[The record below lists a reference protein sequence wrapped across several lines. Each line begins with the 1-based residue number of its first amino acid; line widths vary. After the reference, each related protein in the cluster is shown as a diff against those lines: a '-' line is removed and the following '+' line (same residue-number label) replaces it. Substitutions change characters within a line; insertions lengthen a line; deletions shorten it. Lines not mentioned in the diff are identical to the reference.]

1 MLIKLS
7 KKILFSIIFLKL
19 LFIHS
24 LKAQHVEHSFGRIST
39 EEGLTSN
46 RINAIVQDKTGL
58 LWIATNNGLN
68 RYDGAEIKR
77 YIKIPEDSSSLSG
90 NVVLALFCDNE
101 NQLWIL
107 TINYLHKYDR
117 DLDNFKRYQIS
128 NTKESYRYENKGI
141 ITKDADG
148 NLWISS
154 PSNGLFL
161 LRKGASQCERVLPY
175 ITEASSLYFADAG
188 NVWIGKK
195 NGEILRY
202 NSTTGAVKAFQV
214 TSKKSRIINYDY
226 VWHIWPENDSVLNLM
241 LSTGFYRLNTKD
253 GKIVPNS
260 NWNDLT
266 KSSETEL
273 RYSYLDGK
281 NLWVGTEGKGL
292 YIINTRE
299 NSVENYRNEYNKK
312 NSLSNNSITAIIKD
326 LSGVYWVATKDGLN
340 KYDPV
345 TELFTHYQ
353 NEPGNPGSLHY
364 NFVSSFCQ
372 APNGKI
378 WVGTFGQGIAVFDR
392 DNDQF
397 SSIKSSP
404 ESNQGLVNNSVR
416 AMEPDSEGNIWIG
429 TINGLSCYQTR
440 TNKFITYKASE
451 GDRYLPSNDILSL
464 LAAKDNTLWIGTN
477 GKGVSRVNLKNI
489 TTDGFK
495 TYSSKNGFLKADKIR
510 KIIEL
515 QNGTICLGTL
525 GGGVDLMLNE
535 KVVNVSP
542 SSYSKSI
549 ESDYVNALCE
559 DRDGQLW
566 IGTWDGLFL
575 LDAQHN
581 IQQQFGNANRLA
593 SGDISGIILDD
604 RGDLWVSS
612 MNGISHLAKNNKAG
626 YDITN
631 YSTSNGLQ
639 GSYFTAYSTL
649 KSSDG
654 EIYFGGFNGF
664 NRFYPTKIVTN
675 RTTPKVI
682 FTDLQVFNQ
691 TVPINGEVLG
701 RVILTKSIT
710 NTNSITLNYKHK
722 VVSFHFAALTTSQ
735 VEKVRYACFMKGI
748 DPDWVYLDKNQRS
761 ISYNNLPPGDYQ
773 LLVKASNADNIW
785 STEVSA
791 INIKVLPPF
800 WKTGLAYLIYILTIG
815 GLFYLARKYRT
826 GHVKLEKKALVE
838 QVLRKKD
845 AEINSMRVNFFTNIS
860 HEIRTPL
867 SLILAPLEKLMQLP
881 VHSKET
887 KKDLELINNNAIRLL
902 HLVNQLLDFRKI
914 DSGNI
919 RLHVAPYNLTEY
931 LKEIKEAFDA
941 TAAKKNITFTLTA
954 ADEKTVIFLD
964 AGSFEKIMFNLLSNA
979 FKFTPP
985 NGKVE
990 IIVNQL
996 INSSECEIIVRDNG
1010 IGIPDDKISKLFD
1023 PFYQV
1028 DNSNFLAQNTPG
1040 YGIGLAIVKSLVT
1053 LHKGEISVASLV
1065 NEYTEFRII
1074 LKTGKTHFE
1083 QNKEVSISNK
1093 PLLYTLTSPTY
1104 YNDTEDDKI
1113 AEFQQPENFSNIP
1126 KDLKIL
1132 LVEDNQD
1139 IRNYIKSL
1147 LLHSF
1152 EVIEA
1157 NNGKTG
1163 CEIAIQEVPD
1173 LIISDVMMPQMN
1185 GIELCNIL
1193 KNNLLTQ
1200 HIPIIL
1206 LTAKST
1212 LQDELEGLETGADA
1226 YVAKPFSM
1234 QLLLAKIKSLIY
1246 NRQKL
1251 TEKYSHQNNVNEA
1264 APVTEAIVENY
1275 DFGDPFVSKVIDFIK
1290 ENLQDEALTNEK
1302 IEHHFNTSKMQ
1313 LYRKLKAVCGISV
1326 NTLIKEIRIQEAKKL
1341 LQNDE
1346 LNISQIAYSLG
1357 FSDPLYFSKFFKKS
1371 VGLSPQQFRKSKDSP
1386 PLQAEE
1392 T

>member
-1 MLIKLS
+1 MLIKHP
-7 KKILFSIIFLKL
+7 KKILFPFIFLNL
-19 LFIHS
+19 LFNS
-24 LKAQHVEHSFGRIST
+24 LVDAQHVEHSFDRVST

-46 RINAIVQDKTGL
+46 RINGIVQDKTGL

-77 YIKIPEDSSSLSG
+77 YTKIPEDSSSLSG
-90 NVVLALFCDNE
+90 NAVLALFCDNE

-107 TINYLHKYDR
+107 TINYLHQYDR
-117 DLDNFKRYQIS
+117 NLDNFKRYQIS
-128 NTKESYRYENKGI
+128 NTKESYRYENKGV
-141 ITKDADG
+141 ITKDAVG

-161 LRKGASQCERVLPY
+161 LRSGSSQCERVLPY
-175 ITEASSLYFADAG
+175 ITEASSLYLANAS

-202 NSTTGAVKAFQV
+202 NSITGAVKSFQV
-214 TSKKSRIINYDY
+214 TNKNSRIINDDY

-241 LSTGFYRLNTKD
+241 LSTGFYRLNTND
-253 GKIVPNS
+253 GKIEPNT

-292 YIINTRE
+292 YIINTQK
-299 NSVENYRNEYNKK
+299 NSVDNYRNEYNKK
-312 NSLSNNSITAIIKD
+312 NSLSNNSITGIIKD

-340 KYDPV
+340 KYDPA

-378 WVGTFGQGIAVFDR
+378 WVGTFGQGIAVFDK
-392 DNDQF
+392 DKDQF
-397 SSIKSSP
+397 SSIKSST
-404 ESNQGLVNNSVR
+404 ELNQGLVNNSVR
-416 AMEPDSEGNIWIG
+416 ALEPDSDGNIWIG
-429 TINGLSCYQTR
+429 TINGLSCYQTKA
-440 TNKFITYKASE
+440 NKFITYKASE

-464 LAAKDNTLWIGTN
+464 LVAKDNTLWIGTN

-495 TYSSKNGFLKADKIR
+495 TYSSKNRFLKADKIR

-515 QNGTICLGTL
+515 QDGTICLGTL

-535 KVVNVSP
+535 KVVNISP
-542 SSYSKSI
+542 SSFSKSI
-549 ESDYVNALCE
+549 ESDYINALCE
-559 DRDGQLW
+559 DKDGQLW

-581 IQQQFGNANRLA
+581 IEKLFGPSNGLA
-593 SGDISGIILDD
+593 SGEISGIILDNK
-604 RGDLWVSS
+604 GDLWVSS

-664 NRFYPTKIVTN
+664 NRFYPKEIVTN

-691 TVPINGEVLG
+691 PVPINEEVFG
-701 RVILTKSIT
+701 RVILTSSIT
-710 NTNSITLNYKHK
+710 KTNSITLNYKHK

-735 VEKVRYACFMKGI
+735 VEKVKYACFMKGI

-761 ISYNNLPPGDYQ
+761 ISYNNLPPGNYQ
-773 LLVKASNADNIW
+773 LMVKASNADNIW
-785 STEVSA
+785 STEVST
-791 INIKVLPPF
+791 IDIKVLPPF
-800 WKTGLAYLIYILTIG
+800 WKTGWAYLIYILTIG
-815 GLFYLARKYRT
+815 SLFYLARKYRL
-826 GHVKLEKKALVE
+826 GHVKLEKKALIE
-838 QVLRKKD
+838 RVLRKKD

-867 SLILAPLEKLMQLP
+867 SLILAPLEKLLQLP
-881 VHSKET
+881 VNTRET
-887 KKDLELINNNAIRLL
+887 KRDLELINNNAIRLL

-919 RLHVAPYNLTEY
+919 HLHVAPYNLTDY

-954 ADEKTVIFLD
+954 PVEKTVLFFD
-964 AGSFEKIMFNLLSNA
+964 SGSFEKIMFNLLSNA

-985 NGKVE
+985 NGKVQL
-990 IIVNQL
+990 IVNQ
-996 INSSECEIIVRDNG
+996 IKNFGECEIIVSDTG
-1010 IGIPDDKISKLFD
+1010 IGIPNDKISKLFE

-1028 DNSNFLAQNTPG
+1028 DDSKFLAQDTSG
-1040 YGIGLAIVKSLVT
+1040 SGIGLAIVKNLVT
-1053 LHKGEISVASLV
+1053 LHKGEISVESV
-1065 NEYTEFRII
+1065 ENEYTQFRMI

-1083 QNKEVSISNK
+1083 QNKEVSISNQ
-1093 PLLYTLTSPTY
+1093 PLLYTLTSPVY
-1104 YNDTEDDKI
+1104 YNDTEDAKL
-1113 AEFQQPENFSNIP
+1113 PELQHPEKYKNIP

-1139 IRNYIKSL
+1139 MRNYIKSL

-1163 CEIAIQEVPD
+1163 CEMAIQEVPD
-1173 LIISDVMMPQMN
+1173 LIISDVMMPQMH
-1185 GIELCNIL
+1185 GIDLCSVL

-1226 YVAKPFSM
+1226 FVAKPFSM
-1234 QLLLAKIKSLIY
+1234 QILLAKIKSLIY

-1251 TEKYSHQNNVNEA
+1251 IEKYSNQNEVNA
-1264 APVTEAIVENY
+1264 ATPITAAVVDNY
-1275 DFGDPFVSKVIDFIK
+1275 DFGDPFVGKVITFIK

-1302 IEHHFNTSKMQ
+1302 IEQQFNTSKMQ
-1313 LYRKLKAVCGISV
+1313 LYRKLKAVCGMSV
-1326 NTLIKEIRIQEAKKL
+1326 NTLIKEIRLQEAKKL
-1341 LQNDE
+1341 LQNKE
-1346 LNISQIAYSLG
+1346 LNISQIAYALG

-1371 VGLSPQQFRKSKDSP
+1371 VGLSPQQFRKNNDSQ
-1386 PLQAEE
+1386 LSATEE
-1392 T
+1392 N